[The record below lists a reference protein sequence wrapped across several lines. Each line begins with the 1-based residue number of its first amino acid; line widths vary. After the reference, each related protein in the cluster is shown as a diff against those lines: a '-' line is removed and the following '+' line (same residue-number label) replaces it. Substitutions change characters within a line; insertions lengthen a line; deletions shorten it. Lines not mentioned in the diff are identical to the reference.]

1 MLVWLLPPLLFAS
14 SGVPILLIKPL
25 SVSAVP
31 NEVFYDNK
39 TIGKPLVR
47 FAYCKR
53 PEVLDHAVEKLL
65 SLKD

>member
-1 MLVWLLPPLLFAS
+1 MRAGPDLPNRC
-14 SGVPILLIKPL
+14 GV
-25 SVSAVP
+25 VAVP

-39 TIGKPLVR
+39 NIGKPLVR

-65 SLKD
+65 SLKA